1 MTNLFSGLRHRFRTV
16 SPRTRL
22 AAQMGLGA
30 FATFTALRL
39 FLLTALATDPSE
51 RPFAD
56 MLAAFGAGA
65 VRDLAVSVA
74 FALTFALLF
83 SIRRKAWPSRWG
95 RGVLIGFVTAGI
107 FLLLF
112 SAIAEVLFWD
122 EFNSRLNGIAL
133 YYLMFPRE
141 VIGNLQQSFNIALYL
156 PIVIGISLAL
166 VWLIRRP
173 ITVALKSPMEKG
185 QRLRELAGIIALT
198 VVTFFIVQ
206 ALPFSVSANREINQ
220 LADNGWRTVIA
231 AAFTNDQEY
240 DGVYPTIPEAEAIKR
255 TRALVAQKNTTFLD
269 PETVRSIRRFVNNG
283 TAPKKLNIVIVTN
296 ESFGSKF
303 ISVLDNKSGLDLTP
317 ALDKLSKQGLFFTNI
332 YASGDRTVRG
342 LEATETAF
350 APIPGISTARRP
362 ESLDMYSLP
371 YLLKSF
377 GYQTSILYGG
387 HAIFDNMGA
396 YWAGIGFNPV
406 WDESDIRHDSFTTA
420 WGVSDE
426 DLYTEALSR
435 MDDMTAEDNQ
445 KPFLLTMM
453 TVSNH
458 RPYRFPENHVKQNP
472 DWQSRYNSA
481 HYADWAYGDFIERAK
496 KHKWFDNTV
505 FVFVADHSEKINGA
519 AQVPLQDMR
528 IPIIIYSPKNIAPRT
543 IATMGA
549 QIDLIPTLMGEL
561 GFSYVSPFFGK
572 DLTIEPTDGG
582 WSSTAHNFSI
592 AFAKPG
598 HIAVLLP
605 NEPTLGYK
613 FEPGLTPLVPE
624 TPDPET
630 VRDAIALTQTAHHMF
645 YAHEYHMPANGK
657 WPTYVLP
664 TDVDA
669 HEDASAHAPATD
681 PVKAP

>member
-1 MTNLFSGLRHRFRTV
+1 MSSINVFFRHRLDAM
-16 SPRTRL
+16 SPRARI
-22 AAQMGLGA
+22 AAAMGLGA
-30 FATFTALRL
+30 FAAFTALRL
-39 FLLTALATDPSE
+39 FLLTALATSASE
-51 RPFAD
+51 RTYTDF
-56 MLAAFGAGA
+56 LAAFAAGA
-65 VRDLAVSVA
+65 VRDLAVAAA
-74 FALTFALLF
+74 FALVYVLLF
-83 SIRRKAWPSRWG
+83 NIRGKAWPSRWG
-95 RGVLIGFVTAGI
+95 RSVLIGFVAAGI

-156 PIVIGISLAL
+156 PMVIAATLAV
-166 VWLIRRP
+166 VWFIRRP
-173 ITVALKSPMEKG
+173 ITAALQTPMQKG
-185 QRLRELAGIIALT
+185 QRLRELGAAAAI
-198 VVTFFIVQ
+198 VVATYTMS
-206 ALPFSVSANREINQ
+206 ASLPFSVSANREINQ
-220 LADNGWRTVIA
+220 LADNGWRTIISA
-231 AAFTNDQEY
+231 SLTNDQEY

-269 PETVRSIRRFVNNG
+269 PETKRSILRYVNNG

-303 ISVLDNKSGLDLTP
+303 IGVLDNKSGLDLTP
-317 ALDKLSKQGLFFTNI
+317 ALDRLSKEGLFFTNI

-350 APIPGISTARRP
+350 TPIPGISTARRP
-362 ESLDMYSLP
+362 QSVGMYSLP
-371 YLLKSF
+371 SLLQSF

-387 HAIFDNMGA
+387 HALFDNMGA
-396 YWAGIGFNPV
+396 YWVGIGFKPV
-406 WDESDIRHDSFTTA
+406 WDQSSIRHESFTTA

-435 MDDMTAEDNQ
+435 MDDMTAEGNKQ
-445 KPFLLTMM
+445 PFLLTLM

-458 RPYRFPENHVKQNP
+458 RPYRFPENHIKQNP

-496 KHKWFDNTV
+496 AHKWFDNTV

-549 QIDLIPTLMGEL
+549 QIDLIPTLLGEL

-572 DLTIEPTDGG
+572 DLTIEPDNGG
-582 WSSTAHNFSI
+582 WSSTAHNFSV

-598 HIAVLLP
+598 HVAVLLP

-613 FEPGLTPLVPE
+613 FEPGLTPLTPE
-624 TPDPET
+624 QPDPET
-630 VRDAIALTQTAHHMF
+630 MRDAIALTQTAHRMF
-645 YAHEYHMPANGK
+645 YSHQYHLPADGK
-657 WPTYVLP
+657 WPSYTP
-664 TDVDA
+664 PSDAIA
-669 HEDASAHAPATD
+669 HEPEINPTETR
-681 PVKAP
+681 